1 MKIIVKKHK
10 NGEDAVPFL
19 IDLFPKYNKNG
30 KREIMAQICS
40 YTLLFT
46 KNFRAGVEQFFV
58 LIGDQTVF
66 TSDLLIVSLMY

>member
-1 MKIIVKKHK
+1 MKIIVKKHE
-10 NGEDAVPFL
+10 NGGDAVPFL

-30 KREIMAQICS
+30 KWEIMAQICS

-46 KNFRAGVEQFFV
+46 KNLKASVEQFSV

-66 TSDLLIVSLMY
+66 TSDLVIVSLMY